1 MNQPRIDISF
11 IRKEQIVDA
20 AVCVISQQGLQNFS
34 LSEIE
39 KKARMSRGQLTY
51 YFPAKEDI
59 LLAVFDR
66 FLFLMQLN
74 FQVQDKKTGKPS
86 TDKLQGL
93 DRICR
98 VIENVLA
105 RPVEGDGFHALQY
118 TFLSQISHRSDF
130 RARLS
135 ALYEE
140 WRSKLNDDLIQEI
153 GADTGSLDL
162 RNLATLIEA
171 VLHGLSI
178 QRAAD
183 PAAFDPKVMMGLVV
197 DVILTYMKSKFG
209 LNKRIKKIIFEGV
222 KT

>member
-1 MNQPRIDISF
+1 
-11 IRKEQIVDA
+11 
-20 AVCVISQQGLQNFS
+20 
-34 LSEIE
+34 
-39 KKARMSRGQLTY
+39 
-51 YFPAKEDI
+51 
-59 LLAVFDR
+59 
-66 FLFLMQLN
+66 
-74 FQVQDKKTGKPS
+74 
-86 TDKLQGL
+86 
-93 DRICR
+93 
-98 VIENVLA
+98 
-105 RPVEGDGFHALQY
+105 
-118 TFLSQISHRSDF
+118 
-130 RARLS
+130 
-135 ALYEE
+135 
-140 WRSKLNDDLIQEI
+140 LIQEI